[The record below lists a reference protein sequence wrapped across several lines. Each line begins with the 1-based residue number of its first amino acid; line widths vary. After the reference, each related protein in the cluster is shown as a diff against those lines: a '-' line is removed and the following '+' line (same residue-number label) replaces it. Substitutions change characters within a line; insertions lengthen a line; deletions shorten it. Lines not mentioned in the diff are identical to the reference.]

1 MPDVTARNR
10 DHEVDGDLF
19 ALLLDAHQALALHTS
34 EVASFLRS
42 QQVNRVLF
50 SGLVILGAD
59 GTWSP
64 ETGFV
69 VPYASILCANHHAT
83 DPVYVINEQP
93 SGYLPVLT
101 LGASG
106 QGFAQQGVQ
115 RIDGKST
122 RQFPLTGTRVS
133 IVGTAA
139 TVVSLAVISAGLT
152 GALGT

>member
-1 MPDVTARNR
+1 MPDVTARDR
-10 DHEVDGDLF
+10 DHKVDADLF

-50 SGLVILGAD
+50 SGLVILGTD
-59 GTWSP
+59 GSWSP

-83 DPVYVINEQP
+83 DAVYVTNEQP
-93 SGYLPVLT
+93 AGYLPVLT

-106 QGFAQQGVQ
+106 SGFAQQGVQ
-115 RIDGKST
+115 RIDAKSS
-122 RQFPLTGTRVS
+122 RQFPLTGTRISV
-133 IVGTAA
+133 VGTAA
-139 TVVSLAVISAGLT
+139 TVVSLAVLSAGLT
-152 GALGT
+152 GAGGQ